1 MDIEYIY
8 RKYLPFI
15 TNNYHALKYLC
26 IPYDYYLEIVIC
38 AIKDMENALKGHN
51 DLSKELINR
60 INNYVLDSVK
70 TQTNDSNYIY
80 NVLNNF
86 INTFMNDDDKK
97 VTINKKFER
106 LDDFLEKIN
115 YIPDPDLLVELLKN
129 NKVFDDLVS
138 KMFNKHRK
146 AILEGR
152 LYDVIEDD
160 LLSEIINAYLLKNK
174 IEVKEVDTISDNDDI
189 KLSSNDP
196 LYYYRK
202 EINNYPLLSFDE
214 EKSLARRIKEGDT
227 SARDQFIN
235 SNLRLVLS
243 VVGKFHNTGVPY
255 SDMVQD
261 GNIGLIMAVD
271 KFDPEKGFKF
281 STYATHWI
289 RREILVGMMNKART
303 IRLPIH
309 KIESMS
315 KFRKAHKELAHDLL
329 REPTIEEIA
338 EKMNISIKEA
348 TNLLSL
354 HNDVVSLNTKIGN
367 EEELELQDVIADEEH
382 TVDDE
387 VIRAALSTDINRLF
401 EECNLTPK
409 EIDILTMRFNLDG
422 NGKHTLEE
430 TGLKYNISRE
440 RIRQIEAKA
449 LKRIRNSKYIKEFA
463 VYMDNSDK
471 ALERLSRIR
480 NDYIEDNVI
489 IKEEKKPLKE
499 EKKIVKEEN
508 RPKKEEKIMDEMD
521 DNIFLK
527 NLKELEKQ
535 NKKIPPKINKEED
548 SKKKPTKNKK
558 EIPIVKMN
566 PKYINKNI
574 EKKEEVVVTKE
585 EKVEKTPEVKL
596 PPVVVAVPK
605 EKEEPVEIDLEE
617 MKTNEDN
624 LSNHLIEAIT
634 ELKNTSFGDLL
645 KTMSVKEAVIVSLKF
660 GFINDNYYSN
670 ESIRNYL
677 NVEENEIREATI
689 KMLLSYKKKVLSLV
703 DDAILEVS
711 VKKLNYN
718 KTPKN

>member
-38 AIKDMENALKGHN
+38 AIKDMEDALKGHN
-51 DLSKELINR
+51 DASKELINR
-60 INNYVLDSVK
+60 INNYVLVSVK

-86 INTFMNDDDKK
+86 INSFMNDDDKK

-146 AILEGR
+146 DILEGR

-189 KLSSNDP
+189 KLSNNDP

-214 EKSLARRIKEGDT
+214 EKSLARRIKEGDL

-315 KFRKAHKELAHDLL
+315 KFRKAHRELAHDLL

-354 HNDVVSLNTKIGN
+354 HNDVVSLNTKLGD
-367 EEELELQDVIADEEH
+367 EEDLELQDVIADEEH
-382 TVDDE
+382 MVDDE

-401 EECNLTPK
+401 EKCNLTPK

-480 NDYIEDNVI
+480 NGYIEDNVI

-508 RPKKEEKIMDEMD
+508 RPKKEDKEMDEME

-535 NKKIPPKINKEED
+535 NKKIPPKINKED
-548 SKKKPTKNKK
+548 SRKKPIKTKK

-566 PKYINKNI
+566 PKNISKNV
-574 EKKEEVVVTKE
+574 EKEEVPIKE
-585 EKVEKTPEVKL
+585 EKKEKTPEVKL

>member
-15 TNNYHALKYLC
+15 TSNYHALKYLC
-26 IPYDYYLEIVIC
+26 IPYDCYLEIVIC
-38 AIKDMENALKGHN
+38 AIKDMEDTLKGYN

-60 INNYVLDSVK
+60 INDYVLVSVK

-86 INTFMNDDDKK
+86 INSFMNDDDKK

-146 AILEGR
+146 DILEGR
-152 LYDVIEDD
+152 LYEVIEDD
-160 LLSEIINAYLLKNK
+160 LISEIINAYLLKNK

-189 KLSSNDP
+189 KLSNNDP

-202 EINNYPLLSFDE
+202 EINAYPLLSFDE
-214 EKSLARRIKEGDT
+214 EKSLARRIKEGDL

-315 KFRKAHKELAHDLL
+315 KFRKAHRELAHDLL

-354 HNDVVSLNTKIGN
+354 HNDVVSLNTKIGD
-367 EEELELQDVIADEEH
+367 EDELELQDVIADEEH
-382 TVDDE
+382 MIDDE

-401 EECNLTPK
+401 EKCNLTPK

-499 EKKIVKEEN
+499 EKKMVKEEN
-508 RPKKEEKIMDEMD
+508 RPKKEDKEMDVTD

-548 SKKKPTKNKK
+548 SRKKPIKTKK

-566 PKYINKNI
+566 PKNISKNVEKEEVPI
-574 EKKEEVVVTKE
+574 KEEKKEKA
-585 EKVEKTPEVKL
+585 PEVKL

-660 GFINDNYYSN
+660 GFINDNYYTN